1 MNSESLVNAILSR
14 DDGQI
19 GDAFNGAISSKL
31 ANALEVK
38 KVEIAS
44 NLIAAPQVG
53 SEVSTEMTDA
63 TE

>member
-1 MNSESLVNAILSR
+1 MNSESLVDAILSR
-14 DDGQI
+14 NDEAI

-44 NLIAAPQVG
+44 NLIAPPQT
-53 SEVSTEMTDA
+53 EVEVPTEMADA